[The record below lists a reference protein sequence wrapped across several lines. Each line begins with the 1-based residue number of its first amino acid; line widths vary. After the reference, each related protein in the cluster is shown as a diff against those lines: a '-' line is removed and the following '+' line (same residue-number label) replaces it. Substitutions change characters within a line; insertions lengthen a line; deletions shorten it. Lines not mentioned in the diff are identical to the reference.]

1 MKLTRSAATAAT
13 LAALT
18 PIGAVLTTAALATPS
33 AIAAGGQTV
42 SAVTSRGHTILVDR
56 NGLALYLFTRD
67 RGAHNSCIKIS
78 GCSAVWPSLT
88 TAARPTAGPNV
99 NARLLGTITV
109 GHRLQVTYA
118 GHPLYEYAQKS
129 FPGFTSYIGT
139 PEFGGAWDAV
149 SPSGRAVK

>member
-13 LAALT
+13 LAALA
-18 PIGAVLTTAALATPS
+18 PIGAVLTTAALATPA
-33 AIAAGGQTV
+33 AIAAGAPTV
-42 SAVTSRGHTILVDR
+42 SAVTSKGHTILVDR

-67 RGAHNSCIKIS
+67 SRGHNSCVKIS
-78 GCSAVWPSLT
+78 GCSAVWPSFT
-88 TAARPTAGPNV
+88 TAARPTAGTNV
-99 NARLLGTITV
+99 HARLLGTISI

-139 PEFGGAWDAV
+139 PEFGGVWDAM
-149 SPSGRAVK
+149 SPSGKAVK